1 MNIRYEMACF
11 NMPNNFLPKHTRKKE
26 RKKKDK
32 DKNGRRKKEQKNNNR
47 TVCVHGSTVRISIE
61 GNIRDILVESL
72 ACNFPLFQLIEAKKK
87 KKGVYHNLHGSVCP
101 HHKSNQIKSKIL

>member
-1 MNIRYEMACF
+1 MACF

-61 GNIRDILVESL
+61 GNIGDILVESL
-72 ACNFPLFQLIEAKKK
+72 ECNFPLFQLIEAKKK
-87 KKGVYHNLHGSVCP
+87 EKVCIIICMDQYA
-101 HHKSNQIKSKIL
+101 HITNQIKSKIL